1 MFEGNVRADGPRLDA
16 DRSNGRRRGERG
28 SGRLKA
34 IIYLGI
40 LAAFIFVCVKVVP
53 ILMNEYEFEDSMK
66 SAARL
71 ASVNRQVPDDIRKNL
86 VEEAAKDDLPIKPE
100 DIQIT
105 SEAGNVRIEATYSV
119 TVDLSVYQWTLNF
132 HPTASNNAI

>member
-1 MFEGNVRADGPRLDA
+1 MFEGNVRADRSRRDA
-16 DRSNGRRRGERG
+16 DESNGRRRGERG

-34 IIYLGI
+34 IVYLAI
-40 LAAFIFVCVKVVP
+40 LAGFIFVCVKVVP

-71 ASVNRQVPDDIRKNL
+71 ASVNREVPDDIRKSL
-86 VEEAAKDDLPIKPE
+86 VQEAAKDDLPIKPE
-100 DIQIT
+100 DIRVT
-105 SEAGNVRIEATYSV
+105 AEAGNVRIEATYSV

-132 HPTASNNAI
+132 HPTANNNAL